1 MALGV
6 TVPQEDVLGVI
17 EDCLQL
23 EAKKR
28 PTMKKVVEIFA
39 RKYFKR
45 WLKSYF
51 GHTRVLCII
60 NYIKI
65 YYILKNLVLKNR
77 SVNFDLSF
85 TFIH

>member
-1 MALGV
+1 MALGL

-39 RKYFKR
+39 RKYYKR

-51 GHTRVLCII
+51 GHI
-60 NYIKI
+60 NKLNIKI

>member
-1 MALGV
+1 MALGL

-39 RKYFKR
+39 RKYYKR

-51 GHTRVLCII
+51 GHILYKLYKNIL
-60 NYIKI
+60 YIK
-65 YYILKNLVLKNR
+65 K
-77 SVNFDLSF
+77 LSF
-85 TFIH
+85 KEPVCEL